1 MRTHRT
7 LSLPSFLFLLLLTLV
22 GGACRPL
29 SQGFR
34 SPAEDRSSGPA
45 RSETGNAGLQ
55 PAKDTSANAA
65 WTTLYRASKPLDV
78 RLIHTRLE
86 LRPLFESAQLRGKA
100 WIEAAVG
107 FYPVQQVKLDAQG
120 FEIHRLSFR
129 TLDAD
134 STRSLQ
140 PLYTYDRQVV
150 TLNLPRRLEPGTRFE
165 IHMEYTASPDSLK
178 AGPGSAAIQG
188 EKGLYF
194 IRPDSIYPDKPWQ
207 VWTQGET
214 DHNSCWFPTIDAPNQ
229 KTTQHISLTVDT
241 SMVTLSNGLM
251 TSSRLNADGTRTDV
265 WEHRL
270 PHAPYLAM
278 IAVGRFAVVKDRW
291 RSIPVHYYVEPR
303 YAPQAERI
311 FHRTKDMLTYYS
323 QKLGVDYP
331 WSSYHQIAVRDFVSG
346 AMENTGAVVFGQWAQ
361 RSERELVDGS
371 AEGTV
376 AHEMFH
382 HWFGDLVTCESW
394 SNLSLNE
401 SFATYGTPLWYE
413 HAYGPEEADAALEGN
428 LRDYLAESKRKQVDL
443 IRYYYENNEDMFDR
457 HSYAKGGRI
466 LHMLR
471 NEIGDRAFF
480 ESIRLYLTRFS
491 YKSAEI
497 HDFRLICEEVTGRD
511 LQIFFNQWFLSKGH
525 PIVDMNYRYD
535 SLNKQCVFEFRQK
548 HSALPGRTFRLPV
561 QLEFYFFDSSTA
573 RTVVLDQEVQEF
585 RFDFPRPVW
594 TGHNLGRILLCEY
607 NDGRTFDEFV
617 QQFKGSPFYYDRKRA
632 LEALVQNPQRF
643 WGAWTDP
650 NRTTEAVT
658 YQDLMARAFR
668 DPSPVIRGLAA
679 DAIPASLLKKDALL
693 YGLLVR
699 TAEKDIRS
707 QVRQKAL
714 LKLIETA
721 DSGKALP
728 LGWLEQKIA
737 TDSSLLVTAAAL
749 RPIAKTNP
757 NQAEEIAQGLQNES
771 SMVGA
776 LFGFYA
782 DFGQETTL
790 QYLEKSLMQLRDS
803 RSLRQ
808 YPTWLKDYNR
818 AILRLNQKE
827 RGLAFYEK
835 LKLHP
840 SARIRT
846 LAAENLSGLR

>member
-1 MRTHRT
+1 MNQPPM
-7 LSLPSFLFLLLLTLV
+7 SLTRFVLWSLFAGSLMACQPLFKKKTSVTDQTQV
-22 GGACRPL
+22 GPNRA
-29 SQGFR
+29 Q
-34 SPAEDRSSGPA
+34 
-45 RSETGNAGLQ
+45 TGNAGVQ
-55 PAKDTSANAA
+55 PPQDSSKAAA
-65 WTTLYRASKPLDV
+65 WTKMYRASRPKDV
-78 RLIHTRLE
+78 RLIHTRLD
-86 LRPLFESAQLRGKA
+86 LKPLFETAQLSGKA

-107 FYPVQQVKLDAQG
+107 FYSIQSVDLDAQG
-120 FEIHRLSFR
+120 FRIHRLRFR

-134 STRSLQ
+134 STKSLE
-140 PLYTYDRQVV
+140 PRYSYDQRVV
-150 TLNLPRRLEPGTRFE
+150 TLNLPRKLEPGTRFE
-165 IHMEYTASPDSLK
+165 IYMEYTASPDSLG

-194 IRPDSIYPDKPWQ
+194 IRPDSVDPDKPMQ

-229 KTTQHISLTVDT
+229 KTTQVFAITVDS

-251 TSSRLNADGTRTDV
+251 TSSKQNTDGTRTDV

-278 IAVGRFAVVKDRW
+278 IAAGRFSVVKDQW
-291 RSIPVHYYVEPR
+291 RNIPVHYYVEPR

-331 WSSYHQIAVRDFVSG
+331 WSSYHQIAVRDFISG

-361 RSERELVDGS
+361 RSNRELVDGS

-428 LRDYLAESKRKQVDL
+428 MRDYLAESKRKQVDL

-457 HSYAKGGRI
+457 HSYAKGARV

-471 NEIGDRAFF
+471 NLIGDRAFF
-480 ESIRLYLTRFS
+480 ESIRLYLSRFS
-491 YKSAEI
+491 FKSAEI

-511 LQIFFNQWFLSKGH
+511 LQVFFNQWFLSKGH
-525 PIVDMNYRYD
+525 PVVDMKYRYD
-535 SLNKQCVFEFRQK
+535 SLSQQCVFEFRQK
-548 HSALPGRTFRLPV
+548 HSAIPGQVFELPV
-561 QLEFYFFDSSTA
+561 QLEFYFFDSSVA
-573 RTVVLDQEVQEF
+573 RTVVLNQEFQEF
-585 RFDFPRPVW
+585 RFDFPVPVW

-607 NDGRTFDEFV
+607 NDGRTFEEFV
-617 QQFKGSPFYYDRKRA
+617 FQFKGSPFYYDRKRA
-632 LEALVQNPQRF
+632 LEALFQNPKRF
-643 WGAWTDP
+643 WGAWNDP
-650 NRTTEAVT
+650 ARITEAVT
-658 YQDLMARAFR
+658 YQDLIARAFR
-668 DPSPVIRGLAA
+668 DPSPVIRGLVA
-679 DAIPASLLKKDALL
+679 DALPASLLKQDALL
-693 YGLLVR
+693 YGLLMR

-707 QVRQKAL
+707 QVRQRAL
-714 LKLIETA
+714 IKLVETA

-728 LGWLEQKIA
+728 ANWLEQRIA

-749 RPIAKTNP
+749 RPIAKSNP
-757 NQAEEIAQGLQNES
+757 ELAFKIAGDLQNEN
-771 SMVGA
+771 SMVGN

-782 DFGQETTL
+782 VYGREKDLDFM
-790 QYLEKSLMQLRDS
+790 EKCLMQLRDS

-808 YPTWLKDYNR
+808 YPNWLKDYNR
-818 AILRLNQKE
+818 ALLRLNQRE
-827 RGLAFYEK
+827 RGQAYYDI
-835 LKLHP
+835 LKNHP
-840 SARIRT
+840 SQRIRT
-846 LAAENLSGLR
+846 LASENRDGLR